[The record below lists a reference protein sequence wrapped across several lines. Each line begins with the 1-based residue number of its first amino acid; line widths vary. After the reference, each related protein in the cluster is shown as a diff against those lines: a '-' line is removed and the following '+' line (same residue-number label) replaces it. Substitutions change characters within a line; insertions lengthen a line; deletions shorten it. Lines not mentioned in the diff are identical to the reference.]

1 MVRRAPL
8 PLAPPNTLTVAELK
22 RRGLATIQE
31 ALLRGPVHILKR
43 NRPAAVILSEADYE
57 TILSARRPPIAS
69 GTALRWLLQELIT
82 GIRSKAD
89 LDAELQANR
98 DW

>member
-1 MVRRAPL
+1 MLTSQV
-8 PLAPPNTLTVAELK
+8 APPNTLTVAEIK
-22 RRGLATIQE
+22 RRGMAAIQE
-31 ALLRGPVHILKR
+31 ALLHGPVHILKR

-57 TILSARRPPIAS
+57 AILSAQRPPIGSSA
-69 GTALRWLLQELIT
+69 ALRWLLEEPIT
-82 GIRSKAD
+82 GTRSKAD

>member
-1 MVRRAPL
+1 MT
-8 PLAPPNTLTVAELK
+8 PPNTLTVAEIK
-22 RRGLATIQE
+22 RRGMAAIQE

-43 NRPAAVILSEADYE
+43 NRPSAVILSEADYE
-57 TILSARRPPIAS
+57 TILSAQRPPIAS
-69 GTALRWLLQELIT
+69 GTALRWLLQEPIT